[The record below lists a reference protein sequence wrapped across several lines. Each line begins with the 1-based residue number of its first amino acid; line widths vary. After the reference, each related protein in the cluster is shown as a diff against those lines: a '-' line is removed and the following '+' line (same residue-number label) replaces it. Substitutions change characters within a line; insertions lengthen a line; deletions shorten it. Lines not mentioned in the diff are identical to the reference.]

1 MEAGVE
7 ELPARPRGRRLC
19 LEVAKILSPR
29 VAELV
34 FWLGYELDPGRNT
47 SRVLL
52 TADGGSPAVESGL
65 TVSTDGMAAVLTGMD
80 LPGSRRSRSRRAWG
94 SVSQQLCW
102 A

>member
-7 ELPARPRGRRLC
+7 KLPARPRGRRLC
-19 LEVAKILSPR
+19 LELAMILSPR

-52 TADGGSPAVESGL
+52 TADGGEAPPSSPVL
-65 TVSTDGMAAVLTGMD
+65 RYRLTGWR
-80 LPGSRRSRSRRAWG
+80 PS
-94 SVSQQLCW
+94 
-102 A
+102 